1 MPMPLPPFTPRSP
14 QRRRRQKTANF
25 PLNYQTDSTKA
36 RPNNGSQSREND
48 AGVCVR

>member
-1 MPMPLPPFTPRSP
+1 MPMLLPLFTLRSP

-36 RPNNGSQSREND
+36 RLNNGSQSREDD
-48 AGVCVR
+48 AGVRIR